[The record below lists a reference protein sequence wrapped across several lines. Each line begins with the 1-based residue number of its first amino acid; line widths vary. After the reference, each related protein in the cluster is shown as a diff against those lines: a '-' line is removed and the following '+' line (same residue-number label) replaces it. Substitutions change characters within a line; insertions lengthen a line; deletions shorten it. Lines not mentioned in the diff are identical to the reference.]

1 MQAEGLTRPDDRI
14 IDLVRPTA
22 PIYQESSLGAAIDL
36 FRQSGADLIPVVDGS
51 ILLGV
56 LWAAEVRTAL
66 LESAPLSDSIAA
78 YVDVSPPSLYS
89 SSSRE
94 EARSVLSASGRP
106 ALVVLDPDGR
116 YLGIVRVLDL
126 HHYPERLPRPPMV
139 GGMATPLGVYLT
151 NGSLSGGVKAP
162 ALVLTGAAMTLMLV
176 VGVVITAWIYDAL
189 PQGTPSWVVTALI
202 NLLPVA
208 LFFLQVRLSPIAA
221 THGAEHMVVHAL
233 ERGEELKPEIV
244 KRMPRVHPRCGTNLA
259 IGALLFNGLMQLMWS
274 SLYEMGALLAL
285 IITIVLWRPIGNF
298 AQKYVTTRTPRDKD
312 VASAIFAAEELLAK
326 FRSSER
332 RVPTIG
338 SRLMAS
344 GLPLILIGS
353 TVVMLLS
360 SWIFGLLGLSERALE
375 LL

>member
-1 MQAEGLTRPDDRI
+1 
-14 IDLVRPTA
+14 
-22 PIYQESSLGAAIDL
+22 
-36 FRQSGADLIPVVDGS
+36 
-51 ILLGV
+51 
-56 LWAAEVRTAL
+56 
-66 LESAPLSDSIAA
+66 
-78 YVDVSPPSLYS
+78 
-89 SSSRE
+89 
-94 EARSVLSASGRP
+94 
-106 ALVVLDPDGR
+106 
-116 YLGIVRVLDL
+116 
-126 HHYPERLPRPPMV
+126 MV

-162 ALVLTGAAMTLMLV
+162 ALVLTGAAMSLMLV
-176 VGVVITAWIYDAL
+176 VGVTITAWIYDTL
-189 PQGTPSWVVTALI
+189 PQGTPSWVVTALL

-244 KRMPRVHPRCGTNLA
+244 KRMPLVHPRCGTNLA
-259 IGALLFNGLMQLMWS
+259 IGALLFTGLVQLMWS
-274 SLYEMGALLAL
+274 SFYEMGALLAL
-285 IITIVLWRPIGNF
+285 IITIVFWRPIGNF
-298 AQKYVTTRTPRDKD
+298 AQEYVTTKPPRDKD
-312 VASAIFAAEELLAK
+312 VESAISAAEELLAK

-353 TVVMLLS
+353 AIVMFLS
-360 SWIFGLLGLSERALE
+360 TWIFGWLGLSEQALE